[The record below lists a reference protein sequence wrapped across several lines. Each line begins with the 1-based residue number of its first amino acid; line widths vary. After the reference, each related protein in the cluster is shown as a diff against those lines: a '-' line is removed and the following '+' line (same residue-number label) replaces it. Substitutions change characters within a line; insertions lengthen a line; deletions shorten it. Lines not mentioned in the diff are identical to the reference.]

1 MNTLFAF
8 LENFNVSNLIKIY
21 DESGN
26 LIFNGQMGDV
36 PQKITN
42 MTSVIRGTAIWEDG
56 YLKVNVKKY

>member
-21 DESGN
+21 GESGN
-26 LIFNGQMGDV
+26 LIFDGQMGDV

-42 MTSVIRGTAIWEDG
+42 MTSAIRGTAIWKDG
-56 YLKVNVKKY
+56 YLKVKVKKY